1 MVVSAVRDGDG
12 TFAHPAVVAVG
23 LISRLR
29 NRLFGP
35 TVRWECTDCG
45 TVHKSNP
52 PKCKNCGSTILRQHR
67 DD

>member
-1 MVVSAVRDGDG
+1 MVVSGVRALDGANTHPG
-12 TFAHPAVVAVG
+12 TVAVG

-45 TVHKSNP
+45 TVHGSNP
-52 PKCKNCGSTILRQHR
+52 PKCKNCGSTVLRQHR

>member
-1 MVVSAVRDGDG
+1 MVVSAVGNGDG
-12 TFAHPAVVAVG
+12 AHAHPVAVVVG

-29 NRLFGP
+29 RRLFGP

-45 TVHKSNP
+45 TVHDSNP
-52 PKCKNCGSTILRQHR
+52 KKCKQCGSTILRQHR